1 MLIVFCIDL
10 PHIGR
15 FLYPH
20 VSPIPTPIDHPP
32 PASTVRGGGIFER
45 YLNGK
50 QLGLSKKFQKNFCK
64 NFRSNLD
71 IFVRIVIFIIKV
83 TSILYHQKLI
93 NQIGIYIIMKRVVRM
108 TEDELQGLV
117 NRSAKRILSE
127 HINRD
132 NEVKLAYK
140 ELQQMGKHLSSIG
153 LRLDGT
159 EYQPLYQ
166 KMRDAIVELNNALI
180 KQLRGKA

>member
-1 MLIVFCIDL
+1 
-10 PHIGR
+10 
-15 FLYPH
+15 
-20 VSPIPTPIDHPP
+20 
-32 PASTVRGGGIFER
+32 
-45 YLNGK
+45 
-50 QLGLSKKFQKNFCK
+50 
-64 NFRSNLD
+64 
-71 IFVRIVIFIIKV
+71 
-83 TSILYHQKLI
+83 
-93 NQIGIYIIMKRVVRM
+93 MKRVVRM
-108 TEDELQGLV
+108 TEEELQSLV

-127 HINRD
+127 HIIRD

>member
-1 MLIVFCIDL
+1 
-10 PHIGR
+10 
-15 FLYPH
+15 
-20 VSPIPTPIDHPP
+20 
-32 PASTVRGGGIFER
+32 
-45 YLNGK
+45 
-50 QLGLSKKFQKNFCK
+50 
-64 NFRSNLD
+64 
-71 IFVRIVIFIIKV
+71 
-83 TSILYHQKLI
+83 
-93 NQIGIYIIMKRVVRM
+93 MKRVVRM
-108 TEDELQGLV
+108 TEEELQSLV

-180 KQLRGKA
+180 KQLRGNT

>member
-1 MLIVFCIDL
+1 
-10 PHIGR
+10 
-15 FLYPH
+15 
-20 VSPIPTPIDHPP
+20 
-32 PASTVRGGGIFER
+32 
-45 YLNGK
+45 
-50 QLGLSKKFQKNFCK
+50 
-64 NFRSNLD
+64 
-71 IFVRIVIFIIKV
+71 
-83 TSILYHQKLI
+83 
-93 NQIGIYIIMKRVVRM
+93 M
-108 TEDELQGLV
+108 TEEELQSLV
-117 NRSAKRILSE
+117 NRSSKRILSE